1 MLRYFGKAAWKCPL
15 GIAPGERRDRVTGSV
30 VALLGMA
37 GGALRR
43 RPVTAAMVLVLLG
56 LAGTVGGA
64 ELYAVRQRAAARTAL
79 QEGRAADARR
89 DLGFCLWLWPR
100 SVPTRLLAARAA
112 RLTGDLGE
120 AETQLNQCLKLQKAD
135 EDIQLEFLLLRVQRG
150 DVDEVAEQLG
160 LYLETKHADTPVILE
175 TLARAY
181 MRSFRYGPALA
192 MLDRWIQEDPGSA
205 KAHFWRGWV
214 VERLNHRED
223 ALDDYRRAVEL
234 DPGLVD
240 ARLRVA
246 EMCLDQTRLDEAAP
260 HLEALRKLAPDR
272 PEVLSALG
280 RWRFIR
286 GELDEARPLLEA
298 AVKKLPNDPTLL
310 INLARLEQGQEPP
323 RPAEAEKWL
332 RHLLDLDPYD
342 LEALH
347 VLAECQRTLGRPDEA
362 AETQKRYD
370 NAKAMLTHADSLLK
384 GEMEHPSVGPKVPH
398 EIGTL
403 MLRIGQ
409 EGVALDWL
417 YRALERDPDYRPA
430 HETLADYY
438 EKKGDR
444 EKAATH
450 RRRFAATAGGT

>member
-1 MLRYFGKAAWKCPL
+1 MLRYFGNAL
-15 GIAPGERRDRVTGSV
+15 GDPEDRATGSAA
-30 VALLGMA
+30 ALLRAA
-37 GGALRR
+37 GRALRKH
-43 RPVTAAMVLVLLG
+43 PVAAGVVLVLLTLG
-56 LAGTVGGA
+56 GTVGGA
-64 ELYAVRQRAAARTAL
+64 ELYALHQRGAARTAL
-79 QEGRAADARR
+79 QEGRAADARK
-89 DLGFCLWLWPR
+89 DLAFCLWLWPR

-181 MRSFRYGPALA
+181 MHSFRYGPALA
-192 MLDRWIQEDPGSA
+192 TLDRWIEEDPRSA

-246 EMCLDQTRLDEAAP
+246 EMCLDQTRVEEAAP
-260 HLEALRKLAPDR
+260 HLEALKKLAPDR

-332 RHLLDLDPYD
+332 RHLLELDPYD

-370 NAKAMLTHADSLLK
+370 ASRALLTQADNLLK

-403 MLRIGQ
+403 LLRIGQ

-417 YRALERDPDYRPA
+417 YRALERDPHYRPA
-430 HETLADYY
+430 HEALAEYY

-450 RRRFAATAGGT
+450 RRQLAAAAGGP